1 MRKPFEMVVTGMM
14 GVVLLLGQGCATV
27 FGSGTGDE
35 EMVQEEQ
42 IDEPAIKYIQPP
54 SALVTTPLTKPAMR
68 AELSARNA
76 TGLPQGALSD
86 VLFDFDEAT
95 LRADALP
102 ILQVTARRLNNDGVS
117 RVILEGRGDEAG
129 TAAYNIVLGDRR
141 AKRVKAYLQE
151 LGLLSVSLKT
161 MSYGKDRPLCF
172 QHSSDCL
179 QQNRSVHFV
188 VKD

>member
-1 MRKPFEMVVTGMM
+1 MCHLIWVRH
-14 GVVLLLGQGCATV
+14 
-27 FGSGTGDE
+27 GDE

-42 IDEPAIKYIQPP
+42 IEEPAIKYIPP
-54 SALVTTPLTKPAMR
+54 SSARVAAPLKNSAMR

-102 ILQVTARRLNNDGVS
+102 LLQVTARRLNNEGVS

-141 AKRVKAYLQE
+141 AKRVRRTFKSE
-151 LGLLSVSLKT
+151 
-161 MSYGKDRPLCF
+161 
-172 QHSSDCL
+172 DCS
-179 QQNRSVHFV
+179 QSAS
-188 VKD
+188 KP